1 MSTSRWCVFVIE
13 QPEVEAHLRA
23 IEKHIAE
30 VPETATSY
38 LNGLQGQLIG
48 LAKKALYRKAL
59 ACTEWSAAWCDI
71 HGTCSCGED
80 REYGEWHT
88 DCPLH
93 GEQSEHAEKDETE
106 D

>member
-1 MSTSRWCVFVIE
+1 MGLKAVTYYEMVCDHVDTDGKACGTKTGDIGD
-13 QPEVEAHLRA
+13 
-23 IEKHIAE
+23 
-30 VPETATSY
+30 Y
-38 LNGLQGQLIG
+38 LSGLQGQLIG

-80 REYGEWHT
+80 REYGEWHN

-93 GEQSEHAEKDETE
+93 GEQSEHAEKGETE